1 MHIPDTAD
9 DCPSTHYHTRA
20 PVRTFQDDEYN
31 CECRR
36 FRLSDFGT
44 GGHAMDSGSAA
55 VWNHVS
61 SIPLMVEPGG
71 DDQNLLC
78 TSLVDWISGD
88 RQGPTSRLLNEL
100 SIREQ
105 QQQHYGNIIQFS
117 RLTRCWHTRWFRNSE
132 NRTHNTASRLKHDAY
147 VCVRQHCWINT
158 PCWVSR
164 LQNMHVEGGRTHY
177 MRTQTTALPPRG
189 RHYTGMAIFRWGVV
203 VTHFRR
209 KKHTELTRKL

>member
-1 MHIPDTAD
+1 MWP
-9 DCPSTHYHTRA
+9 TRA
-20 PVRTFQDDEYN
+20 EVLQGTRSEAL
-31 CECRR
+31 
-36 FRLSDFGT
+36 LSCC
-44 GGHAMDSGSAA
+44 
-55 VWNHVS
+55 
-61 SIPLMVEPGG
+61 
-71 DDQNLLC
+71 LC

-88 RQGPTSRLLNEL
+88 RQGPTSRLLNEQ
-100 SIREQ
+100 SIREQQ

-164 LQNMHVEGGRTHY
+164 LQNMHGEGGRTHY

-209 KKHTELTRKL
+209 KKTHGTHTKTVGIRRRQYGGCGTRQTR